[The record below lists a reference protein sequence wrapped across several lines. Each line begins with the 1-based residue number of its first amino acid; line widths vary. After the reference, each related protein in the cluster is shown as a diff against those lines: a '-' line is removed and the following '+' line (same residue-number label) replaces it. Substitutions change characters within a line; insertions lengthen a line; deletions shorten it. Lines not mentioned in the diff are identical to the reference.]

1 MLCDA
6 CLMLLYKGFKANET
20 ARRVFFAL
28 QVDNFPTIEALM
40 KESRVSR
47 HGVREA
53 LSCFRGA
60 GLVWGDGCH
69 GLSDDGQRL
78 LKLLRDPST
87 GSGHRPDQAVGGVS
101 DAELCDD
108 CLLEIGQELSSDE
121 YAVLARLSD
130 PSTGS
135 GHRRATHSRHDLMM
149 ATGIG
154 VTRLRDVL
162 LALQGAQL
170 IQSGRGRVFRLS
182 ESGRQLERL
191 LKSQTRK
198 RGLCRIV
205 ANGRGRGGHSPSLRQ
220 SLS

>member
-40 KESRVSR
+40 KESGVSR

-60 GLVWGDGCH
+60 GLIWGNGCA
-69 GLSDDGQRL
+69 GPSDSGYRL
-78 LKLLRDPST
+78 MELLRDPVGGVSDAELCDDCL
-87 GSGHRPDQAVGGVS
+87 RDPVGGVS

-108 CLLEIGQELSSDE
+108 CLLEISELLPADG
-121 YAVLARLSD
+121 YRVLAQLSD
-130 PSTGS
+130 
-135 GHRRATHSRHDLMM
+135 HLAHSRHDLMM

-182 ESGRQLERL
+182 KTGRRLERL
-191 LKSQTRK
+191 LRSQNSNLQTQISNLHLQKAR
-198 RGLCRIV
+198 
-205 ANGRGRGGHSPSLRQ
+205 
-220 SLS
+220 

>member
-6 CLMLLYKGFKANET
+6 CLMLLYTGFKANET

-28 QVDNFPTIEALM
+28 QVDDFPTIEALM
-40 KESRVSR
+40 KESGVSR

-78 LKLLRDPST
+78 LKLLRDP
-87 GSGHRPDQAVGGVS
+87 DQAEPS
-101 DAELCDD
+101 EALCDD
-108 CLLEIGQELSSDE
+108 CLLETGQGLSSDE

-130 PSTGS
+130 
-135 GHRRATHSRHDLMM
+135 RATHSRHDLMM

-182 ESGRQLERL
+182 ETGRRLERL
-191 LKSQTRK
+191 LRSRAISYQ
-198 RGLCRIV
+198 
-205 ANGRGRGGHSPSLRQ
+205 PSAISHQ
-220 SLS
+220 PSATNYQPP

>member
-6 CLMLLYKGFKANET
+6 CLMLLYAGFKANKT

-28 QVDNFPTIEALM
+28 QIDDFPTIEALM
-40 KESRVSR
+40 KESGVSR

-60 GLVWGDGCH
+60 GLIWGNGCA
-69 GLSDDGQRL
+69 GPSDSGYRL
-78 LKLLRDPST
+78 MELLRDPV
-87 GSGHRPDQAVGGVS
+87 RGVS

-108 CLLEIGQELSSDE
+108 CLLEISELLPADG
-121 YAVLARLSD
+121 YRVLAQLSD
-130 PSTGS
+130 
-135 GHRRATHSRHDLMM
+135 HLAHSRHDLMM

-182 ESGRQLERL
+182 KTGRRLERL
-191 LKSQTRK
+191 LKSQNSN
-198 RGLCRIV
+198 L
-205 ANGRGRGGHSPSLRQ
+205 Q
-220 SLS
+220 SQISNLHLQKAR

>member
-6 CLMLLYKGFKANET
+6 CLMLLYRGFKANET

-28 QVDNFPTIEALM
+28 SVDDFPTIEALM
-40 KESRVSR
+40 KKSGVSR

-60 GLVWGDGCH
+60 GLVWGNGCH

-78 LKLLRDPST
+78 LKLLRDADQPEPSE
-87 GSGHRPDQAVGGVS
+87 V
-101 DAELCDD
+101 LCDD
-108 CLLEIGQELSSDE
+108 CLLEISELLPADG
-121 YAVLARLSD
+121 YRVLAQLSD
-130 PSTGS
+130 
-135 GHRRATHSRHDLMM
+135 RLAHSRHELMM
-149 ATGIG
+149 ATGIS

-182 ESGRQLERL
+182 KTGRRLERL
-191 LKSQTRK
+191 LRSRAISCQPSVVSHQLSATPRRSQ
-198 RGLCRIV
+198 
-205 ANGRGRGGHSPSLRQ
+205 
-220 SLS
+220 